1 MRLRP
6 FKFGRVGGLD
16 AKCSNGGPRQQRRP
30 KPWAGQVGWRPE
42 SPWLTLLSTYRR
54 NPHKPFDPSLIQD
67 LLGGRDVASAELLPA
82 GKSNTNY
89 KLVLSDGEAYVLRL
103 YSHGDSRREAYVMD
117 LVRDLVPV
125 PLEVGHGANWSL
137 FTFLEGDLLERV
149 PESSDLAAQSLA
161 RISSVQFQSAGWI
174 EADGSVSPFPWL
186 GVRGYAAEKLETAEV
201 QGWLGPE
208 MVEAVFRVL
217 ESEQQ
222 RLAELDADTSLVH
235 GDFNPTNIL
244 IREGTVG
251 GVLDWEY
258 CHAGTPYMDIG
269 NLLRHTAVKY
279 HGRIKS
285 GLQTAGM
292 YLPKDWRKRAQ
303 LADLTSHLEFLT
315 STRSD
320 AFKRQCVGRVRRFLR
335 AFEG

>member
-1 MRLRP
+1 M
-6 FKFGRVGGLD
+6 
-16 AKCSNGGPRQQRRP
+16 AS
-30 KPWAGQVGWRPE
+30 
-42 SPWLTLLSTYRR
+42 
-54 NPHKPFDPSLIQD
+54 
-67 LLGGRDVASAELLPA
+67 VALLPA
-82 GKSNTNY
+82 GTSNTNY

-103 YSHGDSRREAYVMD
+103 YSHGDARREAYVMD
-117 LVRDLVPV
+117 LLRGLVPV
-125 PLEVGHGANWSL
+125 HLEVDRGENWSL
-137 FTFLEGDLLERV
+137 FTFLEGELLERV
-149 PESSDLAAQSLA
+149 PESSDLAAQTLA
-161 RISSVQFQSAGWI
+161 RISSVKFQAAGWI
-174 EADGSVSPFPWL
+174 EADGSVSPFAWL
-186 GVRGYAAEKLETAEV
+186 GVGGYATEKLETAEV
-201 QGWLGPE
+201 QRWLGPE
-208 MVEAVFRVL
+208 MIEAVFRVL
-217 ESEQQ
+217 RSEKQ
-222 RLAELDADTSLVH
+222 RLAEVDADTSLVH

-258 CHAGTPYMDIG
+258 CHVGTPYMDIG

-285 GLQTAGM
+285 GLQAAGM

-320 AFKRQCVGRVRRFLR
+320 AFKRQCVGRVKRSLR

>member
-1 MRLRP
+1 M
-6 FKFGRVGGLD
+6 V
-16 AKCSNGGPRQQRRP
+16 
-30 KPWAGQVGWRPE
+30 
-42 SPWLTLLSTYRR
+42 STDRR
-54 NPHKPFDPSLIQD
+54 NPHKPFDPSLIQGF
-67 LLGGRDVASAELLPA
+67 LGGRDVASAALLPA

-103 YSHGDSRREAYVMD
+103 YSHGDARREAYVMD
-117 LVRDLVPV
+117 LVRELVPV
-125 PLEVGHGANWSL
+125 PLQVDRGETWSL

-149 PESSDLAAQSLA
+149 PVSSDLAAEALV
-161 RISSVQFQSAGWI
+161 RISSVQFQAAGWI
-174 EADGSVSPFPWL
+174 EADGSISPFPWL
-186 GVRGYAAEKLETAEV
+186 GVRGYATEKLETAEV

-208 MVEAVFRVL
+208 MVEAALRVL
-217 ESEQQ
+217 ESEKQ
-222 RLAELDADTSLVH
+222 RLAELDAETSLVH
-235 GDFNPTNIL
+235 GDFNPSNIL
-244 IREGTVG
+244 IRDGAVS

-269 NLLRHTAVKY
+269 NLLRHTADKY

-285 GLQTAGM
+285 GLQAAGM
-292 YLPKDWRKRAQ
+292 YLPQDWRKRAQ

-320 AFKRQCVGRVRRFLR
+320 AFKLQSVGRVKRFLR

>member
-1 MRLRP
+1 M
-6 FKFGRVGGLD
+6 V
-16 AKCSNGGPRQQRRP
+16 
-30 KPWAGQVGWRPE
+30 
-42 SPWLTLLSTYRR
+42 STDRR
-54 NPHKPFDPSLIQD
+54 NPHKPFDPSLIQGF
-67 LLGGRDVASAELLPA
+67 LGGRDVASAALLPA

-103 YSHGDSRREAYVMD
+103 YSHGDARREAYVMD
-117 LVRDLVPV
+117 LVRELVPV
-125 PLEVGHGANWSL
+125 PLQVDRGETWSL

-149 PESSDLAAQSLA
+149 PVSSDLAAEALV
-161 RISSVQFQSAGWI
+161 RISSVQFQAAGWI
-174 EADGSVSPFPWL
+174 EADGSISPFPWL
-186 GVRGYAAEKLETAEV
+186 GVRGYATEKLETAEV

-208 MVEAVFRVL
+208 MVEAALRVL
-217 ESEQQ
+217 ESEKQ
-222 RLAELDADTSLVH
+222 RLAELDAETSLVH
-235 GDFNPTNIL
+235 GDFNPSNIL
-244 IREGTVG
+244 IRDGAVS

-269 NLLRHTAVKY
+269 TLLRHTADKY

-285 GLQTAGM
+285 GLQAAGM
-292 YLPKDWRKRAQ
+292 YLPQDWRKRAQ

-320 AFKRQCVGRVRRFLR
+320 AFKLQSVGRVKRFLR